1 MPPVY
6 DINKI
11 RSDFP
16 ILGQQVYGK
25 PLVYFDNAATTQKPA
40 VVINALVEYYQE
52 FNANVHRG
60 VHFLSNKA
68 SKAYEDVRV
77 KVQNFLN
84 ASSDREIVFTRGATE
99 AINLVA
105 STYGRRFI
113 GKGDEIIISEIEH
126 HSNIVPWQMLCEE
139 TGAVLRIIPVNDE
152 GTLDFQA
159 YLGLL
164 NFKTRFVSITH
175 ISNTLGTIVPV
186 KKYIEAAHELHIP
199 VMLDGAQASAHTA
212 IDVQDLGCDFYCF
225 SGHKT
230 FAPMGIGVLYGR
242 EELLEKMPPYQ
253 GGGEMISEVTFAK
266 TTYNDLPFKFEAGTP
281 NVGGTIALGKAIDY
295 IQNLGFDFIAGR
307 EKMLLDYLTR
317 RLKETGNITILG
329 NAPNKTSVVSF
340 LIDKI
345 HPYDAGTIIDRF
357 GIAVRTGNHCTQPIM
372 DKFSIP
378 GTIRASLAFYNTE
391 EEIDILID
399 AIEKVKE
406 MFY

>member
-1 MPPVY
+1 
-6 DINKI
+6 
-11 RSDFP
+11 
-16 ILGQQVYGK
+16 
-25 PLVYFDNAATTQKPA
+25 
-40 VVINALVEYYQE
+40 
-52 FNANVHRG
+52 
-60 VHFLSNKA
+60 
-68 SKAYEDVRV
+68 
-77 KVQNFLN
+77 
-84 ASSDREIVFTRGATE
+84 
-99 AINLVA
+99 
-105 STYGRRFI
+105 
-113 GKGDEIIISEIEH
+113 
-126 HSNIVPWQMLCEE
+126 
-139 TGAVLRIIPVNDE
+139 
-152 GTLDFQA
+152 
-159 YLGLL
+159 
-164 NFKTRFVSITH
+164 
-175 ISNTLGTIVPV
+175 
-186 KKYIEAAHELHIP
+186 
-199 VMLDGAQASAHTA
+199 
-212 IDVQDLGCDFYCF
+212 
-225 SGHKT
+225 
-230 FAPMGIGVLYGR
+230 MGIGVLYGR

>member
-1 MPPVY
+1 MPLIH
-6 DINKI
+6 DIQKI
-11 RSDFP
+11 RNDFP
-16 ILGQQVYGK
+16 ILGQQVYGR
-25 PLVYFDNAATTQKPA
+25 PLVYFDNAATTQKPS
-40 VVINALVEYYQE
+40 VVIDALVDYYRE

-60 VHFLSNKA
+60 VHYLSNKA
-68 SKAYEDVRV
+68 SKEYEDVRV
-77 KVQNFLN
+77 KVQQFIN
-84 ASSDREIVFTRGATE
+84 AAHSQEIVFTRGATE

-105 STYGRRFI
+105 STYGRKFI
-113 GKGDEIIISEIEH
+113 GKGHEIIISEIEH

-139 TGAVLRIIPVNDE
+139 TGAVLRVIPMNDD
-152 GTLDFQA
+152 GTLDYEA
-159 YLGLL
+159 YLNLL
-164 NFKTRFVSITH
+164 NSKTRFVSITH

-186 KKYIEAAHELHIP
+186 KKYIDAAHAIDVPIL
-199 VMLDGAQASAHTA
+199 LDGAQASAHTV
-212 IDVQDLGCDFYCF
+212 IDVQELGCDFYCF

-253 GGGEMISEVTFAK
+253 GGGEMISEVTFYK

-281 NVGGTIALGKAIDY
+281 NVGGTIALGKAIHY
-295 IQNLGFDFIAGR
+295 IQSVGIDFIADR
-307 EKMLLDYLTR
+307 EKTLLAYLTQ
-317 RLKETGNITILG
+317 RLRNSGNITIIG
-329 NAPNKTSVVSF
+329 NAQEKTSVVSF

-345 HPYDAGTIIDRF
+345 HPYDAGTIIDRL

-372 DKFSIP
+372 DRFAIP

-399 AIEKVKE
+399 AIKKVKE